1 MKKIFLLVL
10 LLLPSFVFA
19 QESIKTDKYYKA
31 EVVEVIK
38 QQTTILPDGGSTEQQ
53 DLKLKLLDGEKNNN
67 EVVFNGINNFDV
79 ISKNIYNI
87 GDQVLVLESINAEGQ
102 ASYYITDYIRTK
114 SLWWLIAVFVITITV
129 VGKWKGVRSLISLVA
144 SFLVII
150 KFIIPQILSGA
161 NPLLITIIGS
171 VAILLAVVYITEGI
185 NHHSHVAVV
194 SIFLSLLLSVF
205 LAWFFVQ
212 FGKLSGFSSEED
224 FSLINI
230 GQNVINFKG
239 LLLAGIIIGTLG
251 VLDDVVISQITAVK
265 QLYEANRGLSKK
277 QIFKRAY
284 EIGVSHISSMT
295 NTLFLAYAGVSMS
308 LLILFIS
315 GQSAFNS
322 WAQIINNEAIATEI
336 VRTLAGSIGLILS
349 VPISTFLATWWE
361 EKK

>member
-1 MKKIFLLVL
+1 MKKIFLLIL
-10 LLLPSFVFA
+10 LFFPFLVFA
-19 QESIKTDKYYKA
+19 QENIKSDRYYKA

-38 QQTTILPDGGSTEQQ
+38 QQTTVLPEGGSTEQQ
-53 DLKLKLLDGEKNNN
+53 NLKLKLLDGERKGQ
-67 EVVFNGINNFDV
+67 EVEFNGINNFDV
-79 ISKNIYNI
+79 ISKNIYNT
-87 GDQVLVLESINAEGQ
+87 GDQVLVLESVNAEGQ

-114 SLWWLIAVFVITITV
+114 SLWWLIAVFAITITI
-129 VGKWKGVRSLISLVA
+129 VGRWKGVRSLISLVA
-144 SFLVII
+144 SFFVII
-150 KFIIPQILSGA
+150 KFIIPQILAGA

-171 VAILLAVVYITEGI
+171 AAILLAVVYITEGI
-185 NHHSHVAVV
+185 SHHSHVAVI

-230 GQNVINFKG
+230 GHNVINFKG

-315 GQSAFNS
+315 GQSAFDS
-322 WAQIINNEAIATEI
+322 WAQIINNESVATEI
-336 VRTLAGSIGLILS
+336 VRTLAGSVGLILS
-349 VPISTFLATWWE
+349 VPISTFLAAWWE